1 MLNHGIKD
9 QQANKLFALFLVVHM
24 AMWTLLPGLTRHEL
38 DSDSMMHFVWG
49 QEWMLSYYL
58 HPPFLPW
65 VVAGFLKLT
74 GISNWNYLLL
84 SQINIAIA
92 FIAIYLLARQFLRP
106 AQALA
111 AVCLLEFIP
120 YYSFF
125 SIRLN
130 HSSLLIS
137 IWALTVLFAYYAISR
152 RKMVYWIALGICLAI
167 GMLTKYYAVTLV
179 GAIGLY
185 TVSTRSGRAQMGTLG
200 PYASALVLAL
210 LLYFHVDYVYE
221 HRIGTVQHIGDYF
234 FLDSL
239 QIRWKSISFFL
250 AQLIY
255 LTPAVVAFMLATYSS
270 SLSQRLLAL
279 LRFPNL
285 PEHAGLIYVVMIF
298 PLLVTVIPGLIL
310 GVDMSSRWGGPILI
324 TAGIMLIL
332 QFPINLTGIQCRR
345 IVIGSIVYAILLPLV
360 MLAVISQGGI
370 ESRHSFPGK
379 ELAATVTRLWH
390 DSFESKL
397 KLVGGGWMAPDSI
410 AFHSI
415 DHPSVLQHLSYQWS
429 PWIRKKDIENH
440 GIAIIC
446 LSDDDLCLKNG
457 SKMFPASEFRT
468 LTIKGNDYALSHSR
482 TQQFRYFLVPP
493 GTTDIELDNVQ
504 HTPRR

>member
-270 SLSQRLLAL
+270 SPQIPEPAGACWTYICRNDFSATGHCDPWFDTWSGHVKSLGRPDTHYSRDHAHFAVSHQLDRYPVSADCDWLHC
-279 LRFPNL
+279 LRHTASAG
-285 PEHAGLIYVVMIF
+285 HAGCHQSGGYR
-298 PLLVTVIPGLIL
+298 VTPQL
-310 GVDMSSRWGGPILI
+310 SRKG
-324 TAGIMLIL
+324 
-332 QFPINLTGIQCRR
+332 TG
-345 IVIGSIVYAILLPLV
+345 
-360 MLAVISQGGI
+360 
-370 ESRHSFPGK
+370 
-379 ELAATVTRLWH
+379 
-390 DSFESKL
+390 
-397 KLVGGGWMAPDSI
+397 
-410 AFHSI
+410 
-415 DHPSVLQHLSYQWS
+415 
-429 PWIRKKDIENH
+429 
-440 GIAIIC
+440 
-446 LSDDDLCLKNG
+446 
-457 SKMFPASEFRT
+457 
-468 LTIKGNDYALSHSR
+468 SHR
-482 TQQFRYFLVPP
+482 
-493 GTTDIELDNVQ
+493 D
-504 HTPRR
+504 TPVA